1 MSPYKPDIQERKDLV
16 LGIVVNQYI
25 QSVTPVGS
33 SLIAQGHHLELS
45 SATIRSILAEL
56 EEEGLLMHP
65 HTSAGRVPTERG
77 YRYYVDYLM
86 HQIQLLEEEKRKI
99 HKEYQR
105 GVNELEI
112 LLDKTSQIVSD
123 VTRYTS
129 IISVDGRRDKVYCKG
144 TSYVVSYP
152 DLQDLEKIRH
162 ILKALEEKEQILQI
176 INRDL
181 EKKIEIYIGHE
192 MACTEMD
199 NCSIAVARYKKKN
212 GTSGRIAVLGPT
224 RMDYE
229 RVVSALEFVTDLVN
243 AS

>member
-33 SLIAQGHHLELS
+33 SLVAQGHHLEHS

-144 TSYVVSYP
+144 TSYVVS
-152 DLQDLEKIRH
+152 
-162 ILKALEEKEQILQI
+162 
-176 INRDL
+176 
-181 EKKIEIYIGHE
+181 
-192 MACTEMD
+192 
-199 NCSIAVARYKKKN
+199 
-212 GTSGRIAVLGPT
+212 
-224 RMDYE
+224 
-229 RVVSALEFVTDLVN
+229 
-243 AS
+243 